1 MNMDFYLTFSD
12 SAKYADVARNF
23 VLGRGWGTSFSFWG
37 ERIFESLE
45 KPLFQATGILPFHSL
60 SIAFFFKIFGIS
72 DFAVIANSFFYFLL
86 TLVFVYLLAKK
97 IFKSKLI
104 GFLSALAVGANYNL
118 IDYATSG
125 ASESTFI
132 FQIVASLYFA
142 SLKKKW
148 ANFLMFFFLILMYF
162 TRTQAFIYIAG
173 IILYWLLINF
183 KPKKALSWFL
193 SLVLVGLLVDYFL
206 IPKYQGR
213 LFLYS
218 VTSIGNF
225 VSLQHSPGVAV
236 SDALRGLSRQS
247 FNFLSLFKKVFYN
260 LYNFYKLMPQIL
272 NPYLF
277 TLFVIGLFSLFDRT
291 KEGQT
296 TLQTGF
302 KVASFFMV
310 VLTLLVTAAGIPF
323 FRYIHPVVPLVYIVG
338 VGTLVEIINKFQI
351 TNHKQIP
358 SSKLQ
363 IPNSKS
369 QTNSKQVTKR
379 SFLFIGSC
387 ILVLFLAVGQTLGI
401 LLLDSRFEARTHNLG
416 KPPVY
421 VELSKILK
429 EDTEPNQVIVT
440 NLDTWG
446 TGYGERKTVWFPLE
460 PKQLI
465 DQKTQTIPFD
475 AIYLTSYKID
485 DPNYY
490 MGEDWRMIFENP
502 QDKTKWKCDGCDKI
516 AEEYTL
522 KSVYQVESSKNYE
535 RMEAKAILLV
545 KIPNYKSQ
553 ITNKFQA
560 PNSKLQTITNL
571 NKQITDSKNQVPN
584 N

>member
-12 SAKYADVARNF
+12 SAKFADVARNF
-23 VLGRGWGTSFSFWG
+23 VLGRGWGTSFSFFG
-37 ERIFESLE
+37 QRIFESLE
-45 KPLFQATGILPFHSL
+45 KPLFQTTGILPFHSL

-104 GFLSALAVGANYNL
+104 SFLSTLAVGANYNL

-193 SLVLVGLLVDYFL
+193 SLVLVGLLVDYFI
-206 IPKYQGR
+206 IPKFQGR
-213 LFLYS
+213 FFLYS

-225 VSLQHSPGVAV
+225 VSLQHSPNMAV
-236 SDALRGLSRQS
+236 SDALRGLPRQS

-291 KEGQT
+291 KEEQT
-296 TLQTGF
+296 TFQRSF

-338 VGTLVEIINKFQI
+338 VGTLVGMINKFQI
-351 TNHKQIP
+351 TSLRQIAREGLGFRILDLGFKNLNLRL
-358 SSKLQ
+358 SRQ
-363 IPNSKS
+363 
-369 QTNSKQVTKR
+369 
-379 SFLFIGSC
+379 LFINLESIFL
-387 ILVLFLAVGQTLGI
+387 ILIFAVGQTLGI
-401 LLLDSRFEARTHNLG
+401 LLLDSRFEARTHNVG

-429 EDTEPNQVIVT
+429 ENTEPNQVIVT

-446 TGYGERKTVWFPLE
+446 TWYGERKTVWFPLE

-465 DQKTQTIPFD
+465 DKRTQTIPFD

-502 QDKTKWKCDGCDKI
+502 KDKTKWKCDGCDKI
-516 AEEYTL
+516 AEEYEL
-522 KSVYQVESSKNYE
+522 KGVYQIEPSKNYE
-535 RMEAKAILLV
+535 RMGAKGILLV
-545 KIPNYKSQ
+545 R
-553 ITNKFQA
+553 
-560 PNSKLQTITNL
+560 
-571 NKQITDSKNQVPN
+571 D
-584 N
+584 

>member
-1 MNMDFYLTFSD
+1 MDMNLYLTFSD
-12 SAKYADVARNF
+12 SAKFADVARNF
-23 VLGRGWGTSFSFWG
+23 VLGRGWGTSFSFFG
-37 ERIFESLE
+37 QRIFESLE
-45 KPLFQATGILPFHSL
+45 KPLFQSTGILPFHSL
-60 SIAFFFKIFGIS
+60 SISFFFKIFGIS
-72 DFAVIANSFFYFLL
+72 DFAVVANSFFYFLL
-86 TLVFVYLLAKK
+86 TLIFVYLLAKK
-97 IFKSKLI
+97 IFNSKLI
-104 GFLSALAVGANYNL
+104 GFLSTLTVGANYNL
-118 IDYATSG
+118 IDYAKSG
-125 ASESTFI
+125 ASESAFI

-183 KPKKALSWFL
+183 REKKALSLFL
-193 SLVLVGLLVDYFL
+193 SLILVGLLVDYFI
-206 IPKYQGR
+206 IPKFHGS

-218 VTSIGNF
+218 VTAIGNF

-236 SDALRGLSRQS
+236 SDALRGLPLQS

-277 TLFVIGLFSLFDRT
+277 ALFAIGLFVPSKTKENSAFKRSSLF
-291 KEGQT
+291 
-296 TLQTGF
+296 
-302 KVASFFMV
+302 VV
-310 VLTLLVTAAGIPF
+310 VLTLVVTAAGIPF
-323 FRYIHPVVPLVYIVG
+323 FRYIHPVIPLVYILG
-338 VGTLVEIINKFQI
+338 TGTLVAIINKFQI
-351 TNHKQIP
+351 TNYKLQTNSKFQITNY
-358 SSKLQ
+358 KQ
-363 IPNSKS
+363 IPNSKL
-369 QTNSKQVTKR
+369 QITKR
-379 SFLFIGSC
+379 GLLFIGSC

-401 LLLDSRFEARTHNLG
+401 LLLDSRFEARTHNVG

-429 EDTEPNQVIVT
+429 ENTEPNQVIVT

-446 TGYGERKTVWFPLE
+446 TWYGERKTVWFPLE

-465 DQKTQTIPFD
+465 DKRTQTIPFD

-516 AEEYTL
+516 ADEYEL
-522 KSVYQVESSKNYE
+522 KGVYQIEPSNNYE

-571 NKQITDSKNQVPN
+571 NKQITNSKNQFPN

>member
-37 ERIFESLE
+37 ERIFEVLE
-45 KPLFQATGILPFHSL
+45 KPLFQNTGILPFHPL
-60 SIAFFFKIFGIS
+60 SISFFFKIFGIS

-97 IFKSKLI
+97 IFNSKLI
-104 GFLSALAVGANYNL
+104 GFLSSLAVGANYNL

-173 IILYWLLINF
+173 VILYWLLINF

-193 SLVLVGLLVDYFL
+193 ILILVGLLVDYFL
-206 IPKYQGR
+206 IPKFQGR
-213 LFLYS
+213 FFLYS

-236 SDALRGLSRQS
+236 SDALRGLPRQS

-291 KEGQT
+291 KEEQA
-296 TLQTGF
+296 TLQRSF

-338 VGTLVEIINKFQI
+338 VGTLFRLLIMDYGLWNKIEPSIIANLASI
-351 TNHKQIP
+351 
-358 SSKLQ
+358 
-363 IPNSKS
+363 
-369 QTNSKQVTKR
+369 
-379 SFLFIGSC
+379 
-387 ILVLFLAVGQTLGI
+387 ILVLFFAVGPTLGI
-401 LLLDSRFEARTHNLG
+401 FLLDSRFEARTHNVG

-421 VELSKILK
+421 VELSKILR
-429 EDTEPNQVIVT
+429 ENTEPNQVIVT

-446 TGYGERKTVWFPLE
+446 TWYGERKTVWFPLE

-465 DQKTQTIPFD
+465 DKRTQTIPFD

-516 AEEYTL
+516 AEEYEL
-522 KSVYQVESSKNYE
+522 KGVYQIEPSKNYE
-535 RMEAKAILLV
+535 RMEAKTILLV
-545 KIPNYKSQ
+545 KIL
-553 ITNKFQA
+553 
-560 PNSKLQTITNL
+560 NSNF
-571 NKQITDSKNQVPN
+571 
-584 N
+584 

>member
-1 MNMDFYLTFSD
+1 
-12 SAKYADVARNF
+12 
-23 VLGRGWGTSFSFWG
+23 
-37 ERIFESLE
+37 
-45 KPLFQATGILPFHSL
+45 
-60 SIAFFFKIFGIS
+60 
-72 DFAVIANSFFYFLL
+72 
-86 TLVFVYLLAKK
+86 
-97 IFKSKLI
+97 
-104 GFLSALAVGANYNL
+104 
-118 IDYATSG
+118 
-125 ASESTFI
+125 
-132 FQIVASLYFA
+132 
-142 SLKKKW
+142 
-148 ANFLMFFFLILMYF
+148 
-162 TRTQAFIYIAG
+162 
-173 IILYWLLINF
+173 
-183 KPKKALSWFL
+183 
-193 SLVLVGLLVDYFL
+193 
-206 IPKYQGR
+206 
-213 LFLYS
+213 
-218 VTSIGNF
+218 
-225 VSLQHSPGVAV
+225 
-236 SDALRGLSRQS
+236 
-247 FNFLSLFKKVFYN
+247 
-260 LYNFYKLMPQIL
+260 MPQIL

-277 TLFVIGLFSLFDRT
+277 ALFVIGLFSLFDRA
-291 KEGQT
+291 KEEQT
-296 TLQTGF
+296 TFQRSF

-338 VGTLVEIINKFQI
+338 VGTLVGIINKFQI
-351 TNHKQIP
+351 TSLRQIAREGLGFRILDLGFKNLNLRL
-358 SSKLQ
+358 SRQ
-363 IPNSKS
+363 
-369 QTNSKQVTKR
+369 
-379 SFLFIGSC
+379 LFINLESIFL
-387 ILVLFLAVGQTLGI
+387 ILIFAVGQTLGI
-401 LLLDSRFEARTHNLG
+401 LLLDSRFEARIHNVG

-429 EDTEPNQVIVT
+429 ENTEPNQVIVT

-446 TGYGERKTVWFPLE
+446 TWYGERKTVWFPLE

-465 DQKTQTIPFD
+465 DKRTQTIPFD

-516 AEEYTL
+516 AEEYEL
-522 KSVYQVESSKNYE
+522 KGVYQIEPSKNYE

>member
-1 MNMDFYLTFSD
+1 MDFYLTFSD

-37 ERIFESLE
+37 ERIFEVLE
-45 KPLFQATGILPFHSL
+45 KPLFQNTGILPFHSL
-60 SIAFFFKIFGIS
+60 SIAFFFKILGIS

-97 IFKSKLI
+97 IFNSKLI
-104 GFLSALAVGANYNL
+104 GFLSTLAVGANYNL

-132 FQIVASLYFA
+132 FQIVASLYFV

-193 SLVLVGLLVDYFL
+193 SLVLFGLLVDYFL
-206 IPKYQGR
+206 IPKFQGR
-213 LFLYS
+213 FFLYS

-225 VSLQHSPGVAV
+225 VSLQHSPNMAV
-236 SDALRGLSRQS
+236 SDALRGLPRQS

-338 VGTLVEIINKFQI
+338 VGTLVGIINKFQI
-351 TNHKQIP
+351 TNYKQIP

-401 LLLDSRFEARTHNLG
+401 LLLDSRFEARTHNVG

-429 EDTEPNQVIVT
+429 ENTEPNQVIVT

-446 TGYGERKTVWFPLE
+446 TWYGERKTVWFPLE

-465 DQKTQTIPFD
+465 DEKTQTIPFD

-516 AEEYTL
+516 AEEYEL
-522 KSVYQVESSKNYE
+522 KGVYQIEPSKNYE
-535 RMEAKAILLV
+535 RMDAKAILLV

-553 ITNKFQA
+553 ITNKSQA

-571 NKQITDSKNQVPN
+571 NKQITNSKK
-584 N
+584 